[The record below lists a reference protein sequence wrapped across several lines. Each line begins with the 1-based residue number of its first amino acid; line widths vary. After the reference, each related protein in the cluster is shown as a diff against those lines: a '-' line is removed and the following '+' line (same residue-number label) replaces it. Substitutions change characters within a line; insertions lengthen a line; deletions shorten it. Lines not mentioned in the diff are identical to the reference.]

1 LKIKVGEG
9 VEKWYKMFNFA
20 AENNNDTTM
29 SYPVGHFNCK
39 LDAKGRL
46 MLPAEFKEQMGE
58 QAEEGFVMRPTLFE
72 HSVCLDLFT
81 RRDWDEQQE
90 KLKGFFSIY
99 NEEDNAAL
107 HFLNDGVRFAK
118 LDASGRLQIPKEL
131 MERGGLEKEVVVAAL
146 ANKMEI
152 WDKDRYAQSIATVDK
167 KKILEILKNI
177 K

>member
-1 LKIKVGEG
+1 
-9 VEKWYKMFNFA
+9 
-20 AENNNDTTM
+20 M
-29 SYPVGHFNCK
+29 SYPIGHFNCK

-58 QAEEGFVMRPTLFE
+58 QAEEGFVLRPSLFDN
-72 HSVCLDLFT
+72 STCLDLFT

-90 KLKGFFSIY
+90 KLRKEFSIY
-99 NEEDNAAL
+99 DEEGINAL
-107 HFLNDGVRFAK
+107 RYLNQGVRYAK
-118 LDASGRLQIPKEL
+118 LDSNGRLQIPKDL
-131 MERGGLEKEVVVAAL
+131 MESGGLTKEVVVEAL

-152 WDKDRYAQSIATVDK
+152 WDKDRYTQSVAAVDK